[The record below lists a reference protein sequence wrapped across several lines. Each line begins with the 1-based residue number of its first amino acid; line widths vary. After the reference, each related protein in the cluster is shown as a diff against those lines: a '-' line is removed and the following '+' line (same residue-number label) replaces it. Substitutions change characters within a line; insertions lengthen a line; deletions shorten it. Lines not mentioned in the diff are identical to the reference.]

1 MNRTT
6 PPNWVAVT
14 LCWGLHLHHE
24 QDHTSKLGGSH
35 TVLGATPTP
44 GTRRVI
50 PPTWVGSTPTQG
62 TGSIPVWWA
71 RATPPMWARA
81 TPTQWKRVTPTL
93 LTGFYSCY
101 SNQNSEDISPR
112 VTNSPMGAGHTSN
125 IDGGYTYTMN
135 PASNLSTFC
144 PGLVLFLSFCDSSIT
159 SSILR
164 ARSSQHRAL
173 SGTVKL

>member
-112 VTNSPMGAGHTSN
+112 VTNSPSRVESIHL
-125 IDGGYTYTMN
+125 
-135 PASNLSTFC
+135 LSWFSSLS
-144 PGLVLFLSFCDSSIT
+144 LVLRLVNHFVYS
-159 SSILR
+159 
-164 ARSSQHRAL
+164 ARAL
-173 SGTVKL
+173 LAAQSLVRDSEAVA